1 MKKGDLVRVKPTTP
15 NYPHPI
21 GIVVNVSHN
30 SHRVHV
36 AIFGKYW
43 PDREIFNINNL
54 EVME

>member
-1 MKKGDLVRVKPTTP
+1 MKKDDLVRIKPTTP

-30 SHRVHV
+30 SHRVYV
-36 AIFGKYW
+36 AIFGKHW

-54 EVME
+54 EVMK